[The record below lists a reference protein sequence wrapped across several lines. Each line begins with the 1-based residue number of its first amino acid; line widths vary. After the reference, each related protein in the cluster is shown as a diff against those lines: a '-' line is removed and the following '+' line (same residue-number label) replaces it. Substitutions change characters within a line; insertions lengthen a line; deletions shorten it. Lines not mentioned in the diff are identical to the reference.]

1 MYIEKL
7 VVCIFLLY
15 KNNSPLFHGFW
26 ILLGNFQYCDPIA
39 APFVFFF
46 IGIFLSLLIHV
57 GRILRAVERQ
67 KKDTVTRSE
76 CRELMGYP
84 ALPVREDLQ
93 ACLCFDMFRLQMFA
107 SLPCLKIWIVRP
119 ASSTELV
126 LFRPSLVHDF
136 AIAPLLVID
145 GSCNRIPI
153 YTNYL
158 NKHQQAQ
165 SWVICEGLLKGPC
178 SKIGEL

>member
-1 MYIEKL
+1 ML
-7 VVCIFLLY
+7 G
-15 KNNSPLFHGFW
+15 GF
-26 ILLGNFQYCDPIA
+26 
-39 APFVFFF
+39 
-46 IGIFLSLLIHV
+46 S
-57 GRILRAVERQ
+57 ERSNAK